1 MIDMVDTRFKRIKML
16 EKEVEKFLV
25 REVKK
30 LGGISFKF
38 ISPGNAGV
46 PDRIVILP
54 SGNVVF
60 AELKTDKGKLTK
72 LQEVQIKKISDLG
85 ADVRVLRG
93 VEGVKEFINEIQP
106 T

>member
-1 MIDMVDTRFKRIKML
+1 ML
-16 EKEVEKFLV
+16 EKKVEKYLV

-30 LGGISFKF
+30 IGGVSFKF

-54 SGNVVF
+54 TGKVVF

-72 LQEVQIKKISDLG
+72 LQESQIRKISELG
-85 ADVRVLRG
+85 AEVKVLYG
-93 VEGVKEFINEIQP
+93 IEGVRKFINEIQS

>member
-1 MIDMVDTRFKRIKML
+1 ML

-30 LGGISFKF
+30 IGGISFKL

-54 SGNVVF
+54 SGKVVF
-60 AELKTDKGKLTK
+60 VELKTDKGRLTK

-85 ADVRVLRG
+85 ADARVLRG
-93 VEGVKEFINEIQP
+93 IEGVKEFINEIQS

>member
-1 MIDMVDTRFKRIKML
+1 ML

-54 SGNVVF
+54 SGKVVF
-60 AELKTDKGKLTK
+60 VELKTDKGKLTK

-85 ADVRVLRG
+85 ADARVLRG
-93 VEGVKEFINEIQP
+93 IEGVKEFINEIQSA
-106 T
+106 

>member
-1 MIDMVDTRFKRIKML
+1 ML

-30 LGGISFKF
+30 IGGISFKF

-46 PDRIVILP
+46 PDRIVIFP
-54 SGNVVF
+54 SGKVVF
-60 AELKTDKGKLTK
+60 AELKTDKGKLTR

-93 VEGVKEFINEIQP
+93 REGVKEFINEIQS

>member
-1 MIDMVDTRFKRIKML
+1 ML
-16 EKEVEKFLV
+16 EKEIEKFLV

-54 SGNVVF
+54 SGKVIFV
-60 AELKTDKGKLTK
+60 ELKTDKGKLTK
-72 LQEVQIKKISDLG
+72 LQEVRIKKISDLG
-85 ADVRVLRG
+85 ADARVLRG
-93 VEGVKEFINEIQP
+93 IEGVKEFINEIQS

>member
-1 MIDMVDTRFKRIKML
+1 ML

-30 LGGISFKF
+30 IGGVSFKF

-54 SGNVVF
+54 TGKVVF
-60 AELKTDKGKLTK
+60 VELKTDKGKLTK
-72 LQEVQIKKISDLG
+72 LQEVQIKKISNLG
-85 ADVRVLRG
+85 ADARVLRG
-93 VEGVKEFINEIQP
+93 IEGVREFINEIQS

>member
-1 MIDMVDTRFKRIKML
+1 MVALVDTRFKRIKML

-30 LGGISFKF
+30 IGGISFKF
-38 ISPGNAGV
+38 ISPDNAGV

-93 VEGVKEFINEIQP
+93 IEGVKEFINEIQP